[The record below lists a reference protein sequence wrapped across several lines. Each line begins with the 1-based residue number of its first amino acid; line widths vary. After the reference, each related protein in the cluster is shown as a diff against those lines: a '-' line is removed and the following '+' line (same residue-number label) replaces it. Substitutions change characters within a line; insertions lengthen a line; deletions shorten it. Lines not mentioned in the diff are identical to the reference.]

1 MNCLH
6 TYLPIAVVIVIVSN
20 VGYFF
25 DDVIVVDVIIVAVP
39 SRCCFLSL
47 LLLQF
52 VIQNKKQVFNRE
64 LSKYPK
70 TVPIEQRQL
79 IRSFWIIK

>member
-1 MNCLH
+1 MKCLH

-20 VGYFF
+20 VGCFF